1 MTRWGPWGALVGLL
15 LLPCEA
21 GAGSFRTEAREI
33 TVELSSDPARPAQGR
48 ETVYTLSL
56 QNAAGRPVAGAKVT
70 LMGRM
75 PDGMTVLTPLTESSR
90 AGLYSGKVLFTME
103 GAWRLTVRIVQT
115 SKPLEL
121 SFTEQ
126 VGR

>member
-1 MTRWGPWGALVGLL
+1 MNRRGFWAPLVLL
-15 LLPCEA
+15 LFFPHEA
-21 GAGSFRTEAREI
+21 GAGSFKTESADLKVDLWSEPKGPI
-33 TVELSSDPARPAQGR
+33 QGR

-56 QNAAGRPVAGAKVT
+56 SNAAGRPVAGAKVT

-75 PDGMTVLTPLTESSR
+75 PDGMTVLAPLRGTSQ
-90 AGLYSGKVLFTME
+90 AGLYSAWVLFTME
-103 GAWRLTVRIVQT
+103 GEWRLTVRIIQT
-115 SKPLEL
+115 DTPLEL

>member
-1 MTRWGPWGALVGLL
+1 VTRRALPGALVGLL

-21 GAGSFRTEAREI
+21 GAGSFRAEVREV
-33 TVELSSDPARPAQGR
+33 TVELASDPARPVQGR

-56 QNAAGRPVAGAKVT
+56 RNAAGRPVAGAKVT
-70 LMGRM
+70 FVGRM
-75 PDGMTVLTPLTESSR
+75 PDGMTVLTPLRESSR

-103 GAWRLTVRIVQT
+103 GPWRLTVRIVQT
-115 SKPLEL
+115 GKPLEL